1 MTVPLRVC
9 LLSDGVPGHV
19 NQARGLVRRIAAIQ
33 EVDCKEITVPM
44 RLPFLR
50 PLLRLVQNSRRSGAY
65 RLARLIYASWPDL
78 DEAPELIISAGGNTS
93 FVNALLAQ
101 QLGSANFFM
110 GSLRGLDAELFSAV
124 FTLQALEH
132 PNGGALKNNIVMPI
146 LPSNNDP
153 DAGRE
158 EAEVVRQ
165 QYPGC
170 VFGAVLLGGDGSG
183 YRYKDRDWEQLAA
196 AMNVLSQEQKVIWL
210 LTTSRRTGR
219 RAEAV
224 LRGLLNPEILAEVV
238 WFADRPRNRNAMFL
252 QAADFVLCGEDS
264 MSMVH
269 EALAADVKVV
279 TLSPKLAN
287 PPMRY
292 ADKIKRLYADGYLQ
306 CCSISALGA
315 LQVSAVG
322 NTRSHQQREWRSVI
336 EQSLEPLLERIRQTN
351 DPDTP

>member
-1 MTVPLRVC
+1 
-9 LLSDGVPGHV
+9 
-19 NQARGLVRRIAAIQ
+19 
-33 EVDCKEITVPM
+33 
-44 RLPFLR
+44 
-50 PLLRLVQNSRRSGAY
+50 
-65 RLARLIYASWPDL
+65 
-78 DEAPELIISAGGNTS
+78 
-93 FVNALLAQ
+93 
-101 QLGSANFFM
+101 M

-238 WFADRPRNRNAMFL
+238 WFADRPRNRNAMFCRL
-252 QAADFVLCGEDS
+252 QTLYCAVYS
-264 MSMVH
+264 MSGRCAPM
-269 EALAADVKVV
+269 DVKVV
-279 TLSPKLAN
+279 TLSPGNN

-292 ADKIKRLYADGYLQ
+292 ADKIAPLCRRYLQ

-315 LQVSAVG
+315 PQASAVG
-322 NTRSHQQREWRSVI
+322 NTRLISRVNGEALLS
-336 EQSLEPLLERIRQTN
+336 SL
-351 DPDTP
+351 